1 MLSPGA
7 AERHLPPAVAVL
19 RRAGQAGPGLRH
31 GALGLGHRTLS
42 W

>member
-1 MLSPGA
+1 MLYPGA
-7 AERHLPPAVAVL
+7 AERDLPPAVAVL

-31 GALGLGHRTLS
+31 GALRLGHRTLS